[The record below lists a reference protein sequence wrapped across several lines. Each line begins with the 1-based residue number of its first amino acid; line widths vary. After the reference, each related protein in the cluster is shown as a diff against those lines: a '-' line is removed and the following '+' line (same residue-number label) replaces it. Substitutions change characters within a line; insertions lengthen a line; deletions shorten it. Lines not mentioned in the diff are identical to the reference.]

1 MQWAHPGP
9 GGGRQTVPITRISW
23 AARKHL
29 YCWPHSEW
37 VTACCSSEEVYYLSR
52 ISPPPLHPNNYLVLI
67 PGLEHF
73 NLVIPKC
80 WIIKRVECVSE
91 QQALQGGNRCYLS
104 VLTKHLIIATHSGA
118 AVSLPFQTLP
128 FSYFLFARRCLTSNA
143 TEWTVRKENVQ
154 FSIFIQGLFFKFLFI
169 KNK

>member
-52 ISPPPLHPNNYLVLI
+52 IRSPPLHPNNYLVLI

-104 VLTKHLIIATHSGA
+104 VLTKHPNYCHSLRSCGF
-118 AVSLPFQTLP
+118 SP
-128 FSYFLFARRCLTSNA
+128 FSNPSLL
-143 TEWTVRKENVQ
+143 
-154 FSIFIQGLFFKFLFI
+154 LFFVCTEMPDVECHWM
-169 KNK
+169 NS